1 MNKIETYFEKHK
13 FVGLAAAALIGG
25 AFSLG
30 GHALMNKNSF
40 SGFSNKE
47 NSSKQMARYAALN
60 SQPAFDF
67 SAVSEIA
74 TPAVVHIKTTIG
86 ASTQREVPEEFEDFF
101 GPNFR
106 MPQGP
111 RQASGSGVIVS
122 EDGYIVTNNH
132 VVEGATKIEVI
143 LNDKRSYV
151 GEVIGTD
158 KNTDLAVVKVSESG
172 LPFLKVGNSDE
183 VKVGQWVVAVGN
195 PFNLTSTV
203 TAGIVSAMGR
213 NIDLLR
219 SKGAKYAIENFIQT
233 DAAVNPGNSGG
244 ALVNTAG
251 ELIGINTAIAS
262 ETGSYAGY
270 SFAVPVNLM
279 KKVMNDI
286 IKYGKVQRALLGVQ
300 IRDIT
305 QELADDK
312 GLKDLKGV
320 YIEEV
325 VESGAAAKAGLKK
338 GDVLLKVNT
347 VEVNSSSR
355 LQEEVGKYKPGDE
368 ITLHIR
374 RSGSTMDVKAT
385 LLSEEGKVTLE
396 KADMSSNTSY
406 EGLTLANTTKE
417 ERTKLSLKNGV
428 KVVNSGSG
436 IFKELPEGFIITSIN
451 NESVFS
457 SQTAINN
464 LKKLNGAIVVEGV
477 TSKGDEKIFAIKLPS
492 RKGD

>member
-13 FVGLAAAALIGG
+13 FVGLAVAALIGG
-25 AFSLG
+25 VFSLG

-40 SGFSNKE
+40 DGFSGKD

-67 SAVSEIA
+67 AAVSEIA

-86 ASTQREVPEEFEDFF
+86 ASTQREVPDEFEDFF

-203 TAGIVSAMGR
+203 TAGIVSALGR

-325 VESGAAAKAGLKK
+325 VESGAAYKAGIKK

-374 RSGSTMDVKAT
+374 RNGANMDVKAT
-385 LLSEEGKVTLE
+385 LLSEEGKVTVE
-396 KADMSSNTSY
+396 KADMSSNSSY
-406 EGLTLANTTKE
+406 EGLTLSNTTKE
-417 ERTKLSLKNGV
+417 ERTKLNLKNGV
-428 KVVNSGSG
+428 KVVSSGSG

-477 TSKGDEKIFAIKLPS
+477 TTKGDEKIFAIKLPS